1 MGIRG
6 IGRVDRRRRPK
17 KKGGRCQDAAAPGQP
32 LILRPQIGLGRI
44 EALLGVGGV
53 RMASRRNHRGRKGA
67 FAPVC
72 RCLRSERQRLGVV
85 FSDFPIRPDGKLFC
99 WSLFGPLVPGRP
111 KKTRQRA
118 GSWFVRCRG
127 GLTGLEVESHG
138 PLTPVPVLRLRR
150 SAARPTRSPRHLSDH
165 KLRSLR
171 RHTYTVRPQVQ
182 QVTVFL
188 IIVTPSNA
196 KSALTEHLGLENCG
210 ARINPDP
217 RPSSP
222 IPGNVRLS
230 VSTRC
235 SM

>member
-1 MGIRG
+1 MT
-6 IGRVDRRRRPK
+6 
-17 KKGGRCQDAAAPGQP
+17 
-32 LILRPQIGLGRI
+32 GLGC
-44 EALLGVGGV
+44 GW
-53 RMASRRNHRGRKGA
+53 ASRRNHRGRKGA

-99 WSLFGPLVPGRP
+99 RSPFGPLVPGRLKRP
-111 KKTRQRA
+111 GKERGP
-118 GSWFVRCRG
+118 GSSGVAA
-127 GLTGLEVESHG
+127 GLTGLQVESHG

-150 SAARPTRSPRHLSDH
+150 SAARPTRSPRHLPDQ

-182 QVTVFL
+182 QVTVVL

-196 KSALTEHLGLENCG
+196 KSALTEHLGLENFG

-222 IPGNVRLS
+222 VPGKRSWSGQCGGSTGSQCVSAGLPRPATVSGS
-230 VSTRC
+230 VGARVSFRP
-235 SM
+235 SWLGRDRP

>member
-1 MGIRG
+1 MGCGWPPAGITGDERG
-6 IGRVDRRRRPK
+6 
-17 KKGGRCQDAAAPGQP
+17 P
-32 LILRPQIGLGRI
+32 L
-44 EALLGVGGV
+44 
-53 RMASRRNHRGRKGA
+53 
-67 FAPVC
+67 
-72 RCLRSERQRLGVV
+72 LRSVGVSVLSVNALVSSFLIFPSVLMGSFSAGRFLGHWCLVGQKRPGKERGPGSSGV
-85 FSDFPIRPDGKLFC
+85 
-99 WSLFGPLVPGRP
+99 
-111 KKTRQRA
+111 A
-118 GSWFVRCRG
+118 A
-127 GLTGLEVESHG
+127 GLTGLEAESHG

-150 SAARPTRSPRHLSDH
+150 SAARPTRSPRHLPDH